1 MTDHP
6 PDERGLELRE
16 LFFETSQELLQAL
29 NEEALKLEKKPG
41 DEEIVRVIRRTVH
54 TLKGDSAAC
63 GMRELSE
70 LAHQFE
76 DALSLEGTATQAA
89 VAEIAFAA
97 ADVFTEMIAAYRG
110 GGKLPSTKSLSN
122 RISQLTA
129 PAPAPAQARTV
140 QTRSATPKSSNSKA
154 TGSKSARAK
163 AARGKSTS
171 SKSTGRKS
179 DRKASSGKKSA
190 VKASA
195 SRKSGGK
202 TASTKRT
209 AAKTKT
215 KTTTGKKA
223 TTRAISARAISARA
237 TSAAAISAD
246 ATADT
251 PTAAKPTTAKT
262 STARTADK
270 VAAHWTEYEKLAM
283 HKAQGAGLSVY
294 HVVVKIDPHC
304 AMPIAG
310 RQLIHNALGAVG
322 QVIAV
327 HPDAKS
333 PAASK
338 QVEFV
343 LASGQTVAQI
353 SAKGKIPTIA
363 EEVTVEQ
370 MLAPSLEP
378 QRATNETVLAPEAAD
393 EETLPQSAAGAADV
407 SSATTST
414 SAIPAVQENLLRVEA
429 SRIDSVLNLVGEL
442 IIGKSMLQQ
451 ALSEFSK
458 RYPKELLRGKFSDAM
473 AFQARVLNDL
483 QRSVMKIRMVPVDQ
497 LFRRF
502 PRMVRDVSRQCGRDV
517 ELDVS
522 GQDTDLDKGIL
533 DAIAEP
539 LTHLV
544 RNAVSHGI
552 EPPEERRKSGKAPR
566 GRIRLNAYHHGNQV
580 VVEVIDDG
588 RGIDAQKIRAKAIEL
603 GMMTAE
609 EAPRL
614 SEAET
619 LEYIFRPGFS
629 TAEQVTEV
637 SGRGVGMDVV
647 QSVLHRLKANISVE
661 TRPGQGTT
669 FRLKL
674 PLTLAIIKALLFWVE
689 QRLYAIPLNAVLEIA
704 RTFETE
710 VHQVDNYEV
719 LQLRNQVL
727 PLLRLGRPVGEDR
740 KSKLFVL
747 VITVGERKYGLI
759 VDALEGEEE
768 LVIKALDDHTFH
780 TDLVSGASI
789 LGDGRVVLILNLP
802 AVVEHVARARP
813 EELGQCNAGL
823 LLSHTERAR
832 LAMSQIMTPAV
843 GGQA

>member
-1 MTDHP
+1 MTNT
-6 PDERGLELRE
+6 PDERGAELRE

-29 NEEALKLEKKPG
+29 NDEALKLEKTPG
-41 DEEIVRVIRRTVH
+41 DEEIVRGIRRTVH

-63 GMRELSE
+63 GLRELSE

-76 DALSLEGTATQAA
+76 DALSLEGSASHAA

-97 ADVFTEMIAAYRG
+97 ADVFTDMIAAYRTN
-110 GGKLPSTKSLSN
+110 GKMPATKSLS
-122 RISQLTA
+122 RKIQDLTA
-129 PAPAPAQARTV
+129 AP
-140 QTRSATPKSSNSKA
+140 K
-154 TGSKSARAK
+154 
-163 AARGKSTS
+163 
-171 SKSTGRKS
+171 
-179 DRKASSGKKSA
+179 
-190 VKASA
+190 
-195 SRKSGGK
+195 
-202 TASTKRT
+202 
-209 AAKTKT
+209 AAKTKKT
-215 KTTTGKKA
+215 KKVSGK
-223 TTRAISARAISARA
+223 
-237 TSAAAISAD
+237 AAASKSASK
-246 ATADT
+246 AEI
-251 PTAAKPTTAKT
+251 
-262 STARTADK
+262 
-270 VAAHWTEYEKLAM
+270 WTEYEKLSM
-283 HKAQGAGLSVY
+283 TKAQAAGQAVY

-310 RQLIHNALGAVG
+310 RQLIYNALGSTG
-322 QVIAV
+322 DVIAV
-327 HPDAKS
+327 RPDAKS

-338 QVEFV
+338 HVEFV
-343 LASGQTVAQI
+343 LASKQTVEQI
-353 SAKGKIPTIA
+353 SAKGRIPTIA

-370 MLAPSLEP
+370 LLAPTAAPQNAEDLE
-378 QRATNETVLAPEAAD
+378 ES
-393 EETLPQSAAGAADV
+393 SAALAEQTPEVEATPMEPTAPSAAAASV
-407 SSATTST
+407 A
-414 SAIPAVQENLLRVEA
+414 AMQENLLRVDA
-429 SRIDSVLNLVGEL
+429 GRIDNVLNLVGEL

-458 RYPKELLRGKFSDAM
+458 RYPKELLRGKFADAM

-502 PRMVRDVSRQCGRDV
+502 PRMVRDVSRQCGHEV
-517 ELDVS
+517 ELAVS

-544 RNAVSHGI
+544 RNAISHGI
-552 EPPEERRKSGKAPR
+552 ESPEERRKAGKPAQ
-566 GRIRLNAYHHGNQV
+566 GTVRLNAYHHGNQV
-580 VVEVIDDG
+580 IVEVSDDG
-588 RGIDAQKIRAKAIEL
+588 RGIDAHKIRTKAIEL
-603 GMMTAE
+603 GLTTPE
-609 EAPRL
+609 EASRL
-614 SEAET
+614 TEAET
-619 LEYIFRPGFS
+619 LDFIFRPGFS

-647 QSVLHRLKANISVE
+647 QSVLHRLKASVSLE
-661 TRPGQGTT
+661 TRLGQGTT

-704 RTFETE
+704 RTFEAE

-727 PLLRLGRPVGEDR
+727 PLLRLGRPAVEGGR

-768 LVIKALDDHTFH
+768 LVIKALDDQTFS

-802 AVVEHVARARP
+802 AVVEHVARLRP
-813 EELGQCNAGL
+813 TEMGQANSGL
-823 LLSHTERAR
+823 LLTQTDRMR
-832 LAMSQIMTPAV
+832 LALTPAV

>member
-29 NEEALKLEKKPG
+29 NDEALKLEKKPG

-97 ADVFTEMIAAYRG
+97 ADVFTEMIAAYRNG
-110 GGKLPSTKSLSN
+110 SKLPSTKSLSN
-122 RISQLTA
+122 RIGQLTAA
-129 PAPAPAQARTV
+129 PAPAKTAQTRTTNPESSSPKSERSRSAPAKSTRAKSTRKSATKKSPVKASGRTAAGKKASAKRTTAKNNKGKKASARTV
-140 QTRSATPKSSNSKA
+140 
-154 TGSKSARAK
+154 SARTTSADAISHT
-163 AARGKSTS
+163 AAETKSTI
-171 SKSTGRKS
+171 
-179 DRKASSGKKSA
+179 
-190 VKASA
+190 
-195 SRKSGGK
+195 
-202 TASTKRT
+202 
-209 AAKTKT
+209 AK
-215 KTTTGKKA
+215 
-223 TTRAISARAISARA
+223 
-237 TSAAAISAD
+237 TSAARN
-246 ATADT
+246 
-251 PTAAKPTTAKT
+251 AAN
-262 STARTADK
+262 
-270 VAAHWTEYEKLAM
+270 VAALWTEYEKLAM

-343 LASGQTVAQI
+343 LASAQTVAQI

-363 EEVTVEQ
+363 EEVTVDQ

-378 QRATNETVLAPEAAD
+378 QKVADEAVLAPEAAAD
-393 EETLPQSAAGAADV
+393 ETPSESAASASDV
-407 SSATTST
+407 SSA
-414 SAIPAVQENLLRVEA
+414 AAPATAVPATQENLLRVEA
-429 SRIDSVLNLVGEL
+429 SRIDNVLNLVGEL

-451 ALSEFSK
+451 ALNEFSK

-502 PRMVRDVSRQCGRDV
+502 PRMVRDVSRQCGREV

-552 EPPEERRKSGKAPR
+552 EPPEERRKSGKSPR

-727 PLLRLGRPVGEDR
+727 PLLRLGRPVGDDR

-832 LAMSQIMTPAV
+832 LLLTQTVNPVA

>member
-1 MTDHP
+1 VK
-6 PDERGLELRE
+6 
-16 LFFETSQELLQAL
+16 TS
-29 NEEALKLEKKPG
+29 
-41 DEEIVRVIRRTVH
+41 T
-54 TLKGDSAAC
+54 T
-63 GMRELSE
+63 
-70 LAHQFE
+70 
-76 DALSLEGTATQAA
+76 
-89 VAEIAFAA
+89 
-97 ADVFTEMIAAYRG
+97 
-110 GGKLPSTKSLSN
+110 
-122 RISQLTA
+122 
-129 PAPAPAQARTV
+129 
-140 QTRSATPKSSNSKA
+140 
-154 TGSKSARAK
+154 
-163 AARGKSTS
+163 
-171 SKSTGRKS
+171 
-179 DRKASSGKKSA
+179 
-190 VKASA
+190 KASA
-195 SRKSGGK
+195 SR
-202 TASTKRT
+202 
-209 AAKTKT
+209 
-215 KTTTGKKA
+215 
-223 TTRAISARAISARA
+223 
-237 TSAAAISAD
+237 TSAKAA
-246 ATADT
+246 
-251 PTAAKPTTAKT
+251 AAAL
-262 STARTADK
+262 
-270 VAAHWTEYEKLAM
+270 WTEYEKLAM
-283 HKAQGAGLSVY
+283 TKAQASGLAVY

-310 RQLIHNALGAVG
+310 RQLIQNALASVG
-322 QVIAV
+322 QIVAV
-327 HPDAKS
+327 RPDAKS

-338 QVEFV
+338 HVEFV
-343 LASGQTVAQI
+343 LATSHTVEQI
-353 SAKGKIPTIA
+353 SAKGRIPTIA
-363 EEVTVEQ
+363 EEVTLELMLAANPTPQPAVEQ
-370 MLAPSLEP
+370 PG
-378 QRATNETVLAPEAAD
+378 LAPEFADDSNQAAD
-393 EETLPQSAAGAADV
+393 AAAPEPSAAPH
-407 SSATTST
+407 
-414 SAIPAVQENLLRVEA
+414 IPGTVPAQENLLRVEA

-451 ALSEFSK
+451 ALNEFSK

-502 PRMVRDVSRQCGRDV
+502 PRMVRDVSRQCGREV
-517 ELDVS
+517 ELDIS

-552 EPPEERRKSGKAPR
+552 ETPEERRKLGKPAQ
-566 GRIRLNAYHHGNQV
+566 GVVRLNAYHHGNQV
-580 VVEVIDDG
+580 VVEVSDDG

-603 GMMTAE
+603 GMTTPE
-609 EAPRL
+609 EAARL
-614 SEAET
+614 SETEI
-619 LEYIFRPGFS
+619 LDFIFRPGFS

-647 QSVLHRLKANISVE
+647 QSVLHRLKASVSLE
-661 TRPGQGTT
+661 THLGRGTT

-727 PLLRLGRPVGEDR
+727 PLLRLGRPVADENR

-768 LVIKALDDHTFH
+768 LVIKALDDQTFQ

-802 AVVEHVARARP
+802 AVVEHVARWRP
-813 EELGQCNAGL
+813 QESGQSNSGL
-823 LLSHTERAR
+823 LLTHTDRMR
-832 LAMSQIMTPAV
+832 LALTPAV

>member
-1 MTDHP
+1 MTNT
-6 PDERGLELRE
+6 PDERGAELRE

-29 NEEALKLEKKPG
+29 NDEALKLEKTPG
-41 DEEIVRVIRRTVH
+41 DEEIVRGIRRTVH

-63 GMRELSE
+63 GLRELSE

-76 DALSLEGTATQAA
+76 DALSLEGSASHAA

-97 ADVFTEMIAAYRG
+97 ADVFTDMIAAYRTN
-110 GGKLPSTKSLSN
+110 GKMPATKSLS
-122 RISQLTA
+122 RKIQDLTA
-129 PAPAPAQARTV
+129 AP
-140 QTRSATPKSSNSKA
+140 K
-154 TGSKSARAK
+154 
-163 AARGKSTS
+163 
-171 SKSTGRKS
+171 
-179 DRKASSGKKSA
+179 
-190 VKASA
+190 
-195 SRKSGGK
+195 
-202 TASTKRT
+202 
-209 AAKTKT
+209 AAKTKKT
-215 KTTTGKKA
+215 KKVSGK
-223 TTRAISARAISARA
+223 
-237 TSAAAISAD
+237 AAASKSASK
-246 ATADT
+246 AEI
-251 PTAAKPTTAKT
+251 
-262 STARTADK
+262 
-270 VAAHWTEYEKLAM
+270 WTEYEKLSM
-283 HKAQGAGLSVY
+283 TKAQAAGQAVY

-310 RQLIHNALGAVG
+310 RQLIYNALGSTG
-322 QVIAV
+322 DVIAV
-327 HPDAKS
+327 RPDAKS

-338 QVEFV
+338 HVEFV
-343 LASGQTVAQI
+343 LASKQTVEQI
-353 SAKGKIPTIA
+353 SAKGRIPTIA

-370 MLAPSLEP
+370 LLAPTAAPQNAEDLE
-378 QRATNETVLAPEAAD
+378 ES
-393 EETLPQSAAGAADV
+393 SAALAEQTPEVEATPMEPTAPTAAAASV
-407 SSATTST
+407 A
-414 SAIPAVQENLLRVEA
+414 AMQENLLRVDA
-429 SRIDSVLNLVGEL
+429 GRIDNVLNLVGEL

-458 RYPKELLRGKFSDAM
+458 RYPKELLRGKFADAM

-502 PRMVRDVSRQCGRDV
+502 PRMVRDVSRQCGHEV
-517 ELDVS
+517 ELAVS

-544 RNAVSHGI
+544 RNAISHGI
-552 EPPEERRKSGKAPR
+552 ESPEERRKAGKPAQ
-566 GRIRLNAYHHGNQV
+566 GTVRLNAYHHGNQV
-580 VVEVIDDG
+580 IVEVSDDG
-588 RGIDAQKIRAKAIEL
+588 RGIDAHKIRTKAIEL
-603 GMMTAE
+603 GLTTPE
-609 EAPRL
+609 EASRL
-614 SEAET
+614 TEAET
-619 LEYIFRPGFS
+619 LDFIFRPGFS

-647 QSVLHRLKANISVE
+647 QSVLHRLKASVSLE
-661 TRPGQGTT
+661 TRLGQGTT

-704 RTFETE
+704 RTFEAE

-727 PLLRLGRPVGEDR
+727 PLLRLGRPAVEGGR

-768 LVIKALDDHTFH
+768 LVIKALDDQTFS

-802 AVVEHVARARP
+802 AVVEHVARLRP
-813 EELGQCNAGL
+813 TEMGQANSGL
-823 LLSHTERAR
+823 LLTQTDRMR
-832 LAMSQIMTPAV
+832 LALTPAV

>member
-1 MTDHP
+1 MDS
-6 PDERGLELRE
+6 PDERGAELRE

-29 NEEALKLEKKPG
+29 NDEALKLEKKPG

-63 GMRELSE
+63 GLRELSE

-97 ADVFTEMIAAYRG
+97 ADVFAEMIAAYHRG
-110 GGKLPSTKSLSN
+110 KKLPSTKNLSK
-122 RISQLTA
+122 RIADLTAA
-129 PAPAPAQARTV
+129 PAPGKAKRAR
-140 QTRSATPKSSNSKA
+140 
-154 TGSKSARAK
+154 KSAA
-163 AARGKSTS
+163 T
-171 SKSTGRKS
+171 
-179 DRKASSGKKSA
+179 KSA
-190 VKASA
+190 H
-195 SRKSGGK
+195 
-202 TASTKRT
+202 RT
-209 AAKTKT
+209 AAP
-215 KTTTGKKA
+215 
-223 TTRAISARAISARA
+223 R
-237 TSAAAISAD
+237 TSH
-246 ATADT
+246 
-251 PTAAKPTTAKT
+251 
-262 STARTADK
+262 K
-270 VAAHWTEYEKLAM
+270 VSSHWTEYENLAM
-283 HKAQGAGLSVY
+283 TRAQASGQDVY

-310 RQLIHNALGAVG
+310 RQLVHNAIGVMGPVLAVR
-322 QVIAV
+322 
-327 HPDAKS
+327 PDAKS
-333 PAASK
+333 PAAAK

-343 LASGQTVAQI
+343 LGSMQTAEQI
-353 SAKGKIPTIA
+353 AAKCRIPTITA
-363 EEVTVEQ
+363 EVVVELLLDAASAKKLESASTTEQ
-370 MLAPSLEP
+370 SEAIAQAPSAPTEAPQAPASETAAPATPEPMAAPTMLE
-378 QRATNETVLAPEAAD
+378 N
-393 EETLPQSAAGAADV
+393 
-407 SSATTST
+407 
-414 SAIPAVQENLLRVEA
+414 ILRVDA
-429 SRIDSVLNLVGEL
+429 GRIDNVLNLVGEL

-451 ALSEFSK
+451 ALNEFSQ
-458 RYPKELLRGKFSDAM
+458 RFPKEILRGKFADAM

-502 PRMVRDVSRQCGRDV
+502 PRMVRDVSRQCGREV
-517 ELDVS
+517 ELDIS

-552 EPPEERRKSGKAPR
+552 EPAEERRTQGKAPQ
-566 GRIRLNAYHHGNQV
+566 GVVRLNAYHQGNQV
-580 VVEVIDDG
+580 VVEVSDDG
-588 RGIDAQKIRAKAIEL
+588 RGIDPQRIRAKAIEL
-603 GMMTAE
+603 GMATPEETARMTDGE
-609 EAPRL
+609 VFDF
-614 SEAET
+614 
-619 LEYIFRPGFS
+619 IFRPGFS
-629 TAEQVTEV
+629 TAAEVTEV

-647 QSVLHRLKANISVE
+647 QSVLHRLKASISVE
-661 TRPGQGTT
+661 TRPGKGTT
-669 FRLKL
+669 FRMKL

-689 QRLYAIPLNAVLEIA
+689 QRLYAIPLNAVVEIS

-727 PLLRLGRPVGEDR
+727 PLLRLGRPVAEGDR

-747 VITVGERKYGLI
+747 VITAGERKYGLI

-768 LVIKALDDHTFH
+768 LVIKALDDQTFS

-802 AVVEHVARARP
+802 AVVEHVARWRP
-813 EELGQCNAGL
+813 QASGQANAGL
-823 LLSHTERAR
+823 LLTATDRMR
-832 LAMSQIMTPAV
+832 LAMTPAV

>member
-1 MTDHP
+1 MTNT

-29 NEEALKLEKKPG
+29 NDEALKLEKKPG

-63 GMRELSE
+63 GLRELSE

-76 DALSLEGTATQAA
+76 DALSLESTATQTA

-97 ADVFTEMIAAYRG
+97 ADVFTEMIAAYRNG
-110 GGKLPSTKSLSN
+110 TKLPSTKNLSKK
-122 RISQLTA
+122 ISDLTA
-129 PAPAPAQARTV
+129 APASGKTRRT
-140 QTRSATPKSSNSKA
+140 R
-154 TGSKSARAK
+154 K
-163 AARGKSTS
+163 AAGKTSTS
-171 SKSTGRKS
+171 
-179 DRKASSGKKSA
+179 
-190 VKASA
+190 
-195 SRKSGGK
+195 K
-202 TASTKRT
+202 TAASKTSIGKIS
-209 AAKTKT
+209 AAKTS
-215 KTTTGKKA
+215 A
-223 TTRAISARAISARA
+223 TRASA
-237 TSAAAISAD
+237 
-246 ATADT
+246 
-251 PTAAKPTTAKT
+251 KE
-262 STARTADK
+262 
-270 VAAHWTEYEKLAM
+270 VAFWTEYENVAM
-283 HKAQGAGLSVY
+283 TKAQASGLAVY

-310 RQLIHNALGAVG
+310 RQLIHNALAAVG

-327 HPDAKS
+327 YPDAKS
-333 PAASK
+333 PAATK
-338 QVEFV
+338 HVEFV
-343 LASGQTVAQI
+343 LASAQTVPQI
-353 SAKGKIPTIA
+353 TAKGRIPTIS
-363 EEVTVEQ
+363 EEVTIELLLEAKAAPQTAEQ
-370 MLAPSLEP
+370 PS
-378 QRATNETVLAPEAAD
+378 LAPESAAD
-393 EETLPQSAAGAADV
+393 SNQQEAEASTPEAPAPAAPFGTVAA
-407 SSATTST
+407 T
-414 SAIPAVQENLLRVEA
+414 QENVLRVEA

-451 ALSEFSK
+451 ALNEFAK
-458 RYPKELLRGKFSDAM
+458 RYPKELLRGKFGDAM

-502 PRMVRDVSRQCGRDV
+502 PRMVRDVSRQCGREV

-552 EPPEERRKSGKAPR
+552 EPPEERRKLGKKPQ
-566 GRIRLNAYHHGNQV
+566 GTVRLNAYHHGNQV
-580 VVEVIDDG
+580 VVEVTDDG

-603 GMMTAE
+603 GMTNAE
-609 EAPRL
+609 EAARMT
-614 SEAET
+614 EAEI
-619 LEYIFRPGFS
+619 LDFIFRPGFS

-647 QSVLHRLKANISVE
+647 QSVLHRLKASVSVE

-727 PLLRLGRPVGEDR
+727 PLLRLGRPVADGER
-740 KSKLFVL
+740 KARLFVL

-759 VDALEGEEE
+759 VDLLEGEEE

-802 AVVEHVARARP
+802 AVVEHVARSRP
-813 EELGQCNAGL
+813 TELGHCNSGL
-823 LLSHTERAR
+823 LLSHTDRAR
-832 LAMSQIMTPAV
+832 MALTPV
-843 GGQA
+843 EGGQA